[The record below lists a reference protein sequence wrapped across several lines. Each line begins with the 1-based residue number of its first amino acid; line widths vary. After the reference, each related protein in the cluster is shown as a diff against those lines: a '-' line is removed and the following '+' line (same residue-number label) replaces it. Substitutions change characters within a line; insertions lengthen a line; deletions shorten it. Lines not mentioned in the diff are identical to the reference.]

1 MNRLKY
7 ILAVAVVAMIFV
19 QCSSSKKS
27 AATATAPTAPKLTDQ
42 QKLDEIKQN
51 YTQAQL
57 EEGHTV
63 WQASCGKCH
72 TLYAP
77 GTRNFDQWER
87 ILPRM
92 AREAKLSS
100 VDAGKVR
107 AYILS
112 NAKMN

>member
-7 ILAVAVVAMIFV
+7 ILAVATVAMIFV
-19 QCSSSKKS
+19 QCSSSKK
-27 AATATAPTAPKLTDQ
+27 AATTTTAAAPKLTNE

-57 EEGHTV
+57 DEGHTI
-63 WQASCGKCH
+63 WQANCGKCH

-77 GTRNFDQWER
+77 TSRSFDKWER
-87 ILPRM
+87 ILPSMSRK
-92 AREAKLSS
+92 AKLTD

-112 NAKMN
+112 NVQMN